1 MFRAR
6 LFFSH
11 HIFIKGQINPQRYL
25 LTTVITEAL
34 QTRMI
39 PEEQILLSSNAPK
52 FPPARLVGV
61 TNYRPCVSDAA
72 LRKVSH
78 SNRSEPLFIFTTLE
92 LIAKFLG
99 YNERIEIQDFGK
111 QVAENAK
118 SFLFERRKRHTG
130 RRKCGKKARKKLPD
144 WFYVIC
150 QIFVPVLVLLIEMLL
165 KYLGVLDQQN
175 ESFYHI
181 FLVIVVLGI
190 WFYHVFS
197 FFR

>member
-1 MFRAR
+1 
-6 LFFSH
+6 
-11 HIFIKGQINPQRYL
+11 
-25 LTTVITEAL
+25 
-34 QTRMI
+34 MI

-72 LRKVSH
+72 LRKVSYN
-78 SNRSEPLFIFTTLE
+78 NRSEPLFIFTTLE

-130 RRKCGKKARKKLPD
+130 RRKCGKKAKKKLPD
-144 WFYVIC
+144 WFQVIC
-150 QIFVPVLVLLIEMLL
+150 LWIFVPVLVLLIEMLL

-175 ESFYHI
+175 KSFYHI